1 MEYESNSQIWLFTT
15 QDIEDGMCVYVC
27 VRLSSI
33 VVSENVKSDIQMGK
47 NDSIDTEVHPE
58 RSTLKWAAPVV
69 HQ

>member
-33 VVSENVKSDIQMGK
+33 VVSENVKSDI
-47 NDSIDTEVHPE
+47 
-58 RSTLKWAAPVV
+58 
-69 HQ
+69 